1 VRLDVRVTPRASKTL
16 VGGVRDGRLLIR
28 VTAPPVDDAA
38 NEAVRRAL
46 AHALGLP
53 VRSVRIAAGG
63 TGRNKSVDIEGL
75 DERELRRRL
84 DAAPDDGR
92 RIMRTTS

>member
-1 VRLDVRVTPRASKTL
+1 MIRTTSAGVRLDLRVTPRASKTV
-16 VGGVRDGRLLIR
+16 VGGVRDGRLLAR

-46 AHALGLP
+46 AEAIGVP

-63 TGRNKSVDIEGL
+63 TGRNKSVEISGI
-75 DERELRRRL
+75 DERELRVRL
-84 DAAPDDGR
+84 ERMPVR
-92 RIMRTTS
+92 